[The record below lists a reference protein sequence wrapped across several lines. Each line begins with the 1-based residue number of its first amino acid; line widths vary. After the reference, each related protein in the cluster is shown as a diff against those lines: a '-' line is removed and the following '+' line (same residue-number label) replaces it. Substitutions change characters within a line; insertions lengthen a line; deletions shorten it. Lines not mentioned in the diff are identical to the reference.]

1 MNKKKELLL
10 KIAKRLFTEYGVAEV
25 SLRQIAAEVGIS
37 HSNLIYHFPSKNDLI
52 IALHHQLME
61 KAIALNQQVKTA
73 SHPLEG
79 LLQSTQIGFTILYE
93 YRFLMID
100 LPHILRDNK
109 ILHNTFL
116 DLEKLRADMYSI
128 EIQKAVD
135 QNLMRQ
141 ELYQGEYTGFIEH
154 IKIFS
159 DAWIASSAIYDS
171 PENNNI
177 IEKYVKL
184 FMGFFYP
191 YLTDKGR
198 SVFDDD
204 CFKIIKL

>member
-1 MNKKKELLL
+1 MNKKKDLLL
-10 KIAKRLFTEYGVAEV
+10 HIACGLFTEYGVAEV
-25 SLRQIAAEVGIS
+25 SLRQIAAEAGIS
-37 HSNLIYHFPSKNDLI
+37 HSNLIYHFPSKNNLI

-73 SHPLEG
+73 SNPLEG
-79 LLQSTQIGFTILYE
+79 LLLSTQIGFNILYE

-109 ILHNTFL
+109 TLHKTFL

-141 ELYQGEYTGFIEH
+141 QLYQGEYVEFIDR

-171 PENNNI
+171 PENNNN

-198 SVFDDD
+198 CVFNGPD
-204 CFKIIKL
+204 FQ

>member
-61 KAIALNQQVKTA
+61 KAITLNQQIQTA

-191 YLTDKGR
+191 HLTDEGR
-198 SVFDDD
+198 SVFDEGY
-204 CFKIIKL
+204 FQ

>member
-10 KIAKRLFTEYGVAEV
+10 HIARGLFTEYGVAEV
-25 SLRQIAAEVGIS
+25 SLRQIAAEAGIS

-52 IALHHQLME
+52 IALHRQLME

-79 LLQSTQIGFTILYE
+79 LLQSTQIGFVILYE

-116 DLEKLRADMYSI
+116 DLEKLRAEMYSI

-141 ELYQGEYTGFIEH
+141 ELYQGEYSGLIER

-159 DAWIASSAIYDS
+159 DAWIGSSTIYDS

-198 SVFDDD
+198 NVFDVEY
-204 CFKIIKL
+204 FQ

>member
-10 KIAKRLFTEYGVAEV
+10 KIAQRLFTKYGVAEV
-25 SLRQIAAEVGIS
+25 SLRQIAAEAGIS

-61 KAIALNQQVKTA
+61 KAIELNLHIQAA

-79 LLQSTQIGFTILYE
+79 LLHSTQIGFTILYE

-116 DLEKLRADMYSI
+116 DLEKLRAEMYSI

-141 ELYQGEYTGFIEH
+141 ELYKGEYDELIER

-171 PENNNI
+171 TEKNNI

-198 SVFDDD
+198 SVFDEVY
-204 CFKIIKL
+204 FQ

>member
-1 MNKKKELLL
+1 MNKKKLLLL
-10 KIAKRLFTEYGVAEV
+10 KNAQQLFNLYGVSEV

-52 IALHHQLME
+52 IALHRQLME
-61 KAIALNQQVKTA
+61 KAIALNQQIQTA
-73 SHPLEG
+73 SHSLEG
-79 LLQSTQIGFTILYE
+79 LYQSTQIGFTILYE

-116 DLEKLRADMYSI
+116 DLEKVRADMYSI

-141 ELYQGEYTGFIEH
+141 ELYQGEYTGLIER

-191 YLTDKGR
+191 HLTDEGR
-198 SVFDDD
+198 SVFDEGY
-204 CFKIIKL
+204 FQ

>member
-1 MNKKKELLL
+1 MYKKKEILL
-10 KIAKRLFTEYGVAEV
+10 KIAQLLFTEFGVAEV
-25 SLRQIAAEVGIS
+25 SLRQIAAEAGIS
-37 HSNLIYHFPSKNDLI
+37 HSNLIYHFPSKNDII

-61 KAIALNQQVKTA
+61 KAIGLNKQVQAA
-73 SHPLEG
+73 SHPLQG
-79 LLQSTQIGFTILYE
+79 LYHSTKIGFTILYE

-109 ILHNTFL
+109 ILHNLFL
-116 DLEKLRADMYSI
+116 DLEKLRADMYLI
-128 EIQKAVD
+128 EIQKAID

-141 ELYQGEYTGFIEH
+141 ELYQGEYTGLIER

-171 PENNNI
+171 PENNNV
-177 IEKYVKL
+177 IEKYIKL

-191 YLTDKGR
+191 YLTDMGR
-198 SVFDDD
+198 SVFDEVY
-204 CFKIIKL
+204 FQ

>member
-1 MNKKKELLL
+1 MNKKKDLLL
-10 KIAKRLFTEYGVAEV
+10 HIARGQFTEYGVAEV
-25 SLRQIAAEVGIS
+25 SLRQIAAEAGIS

-61 KAIALNQQVKTA
+61 KAIALNQQVQTA

-79 LLQSTQIGFTILYE
+79 ILQSTQIGFAILYE

-116 DLEKLRADMYSI
+116 DLEKLRAEMYSI

-135 QNLMRQ
+135 QNLMRH
-141 ELYQGEYTGFIEH
+141 ELYQGEYTGFIER

-171 PENNNI
+171 PKNNNI

-198 SVFDDD
+198 RVFDEIY
-204 CFKIIKL
+204 FQ

>member
-10 KIAKRLFTEYGVAEV
+10 HIAHGLFTEYGVAEV
-25 SLRQIAAEVGIS
+25 SLRQIAAEAGIS

-61 KAIALNQQVKTA
+61 KAVALNQQIQSA

-79 LLQSTQIGFTILYE
+79 LLQSTRIGFTILYE

-116 DLEKLRADMYSI
+116 DLEKVRADMYSI

-141 ELYQGEYTGFIEH
+141 ELYQGEYTGLIER

-191 YLTDKGR
+191 YLTDEGR
-198 SVFDDD
+198 SFFDEVY
-204 CFKIIKL
+204 FQ

>member
-10 KIAKRLFTEYGVAEV
+10 HIARGLFTKYGVAEV
-25 SLRQIAAEVGIS
+25 SLRQIAAEAGIS

-52 IALHHQLME
+52 IALHLQLME
-61 KAIALNQQVKTA
+61 KAIALNQQVQTA
-73 SHPLEG
+73 SNPLEG

-100 LPHILRDNK
+100 LPHILRANK
-109 ILHNTFL
+109 TLHNTFL

-141 ELYQGEYTGFIEH
+141 ELYQGEYTGLIER

-159 DAWIASSAIYDS
+159 DAWIASSAIYDF
-171 PENNNI
+171 PENYNI

-198 SVFDDD
+198 SVFDEVY
-204 CFKIIKL
+204 FQ